1 MNLFRHILRR
11 SLRSVWENLYL
22 NTVAASVIGA
32 SLLLL
37 GVYIIVHTNLN
48 SIVDTWNKDVH
59 VSAYFSDNLTEEERF
74 TIRDRIHAY
83 PEVIQV
89 RYVSELDAKR
99 WLIQEVEGIEDTLN
113 ELGDNALP
121 ASLEITLAPE
131 LSQPALIEKF
141 TQKIQTVEFQSIDYG
156 VEWVE
161 RFNAFL
167 RLLQALG
174 TLIGILILLAATF
187 LVTNT
192 VHLVVYN
199 RKSELEIAKLVGAS
213 QTFIVLPFIFEGA
226 VQGLIGGLGA
236 ISGLWVIHRTLSTRL
251 QEALELEIA
260 TQLQFLPFN
269 HLLLLTLVGI
279 GLGTV
284 AAFIATYRFLRQIP

>member
-1 MNLFRHILRR
+1 VNLIRHILRR
-11 SLRSVWENLYL
+11 SFRSVWENLYL

-59 VSAYFSDNLTEEERF
+59 VSAYFADNLTEEERF
-74 TIRDRIHAY
+74 TIRDRIHGY
-83 PEVIQV
+83 PEVLQV
-89 RYVSELDAKR
+89 RYVSELDAKK
-99 WLIQEVEGIEDTLN
+99 WLSEEVEGIEATLN

-121 ASLEITLAPE
+121 ASLEITLSPQM
-131 LSQPALIEKF
+131 SQPDLIEQF
-141 TQKIQTVEFQSIDYG
+141 ATKIETVEFQNIDYG
-156 VEWVE
+156 VEWVD

-174 TLIGILILLAATF
+174 TLVGILILLAATF

-213 QTFIVLPFIFEGA
+213 QSFIILPFIFEGA
-226 VQGLIGGLGA
+226 VQGLFGGLAA
-236 ISGLWVIHRTLSTRL
+236 ISGLWLIHNTLSSRL
-251 QEALELEIA
+251 QAALDFEIA

-269 HLLLLTLVGI
+269 QLLLLTAIGI
-279 GLGTV
+279 GLGTIS
-284 AAFIATYRFLRQIP
+284 AFIATHRFLRQIP